1 MMHVKS
7 LKIIKQGTLTFDAF
21 EKPELSLI
29 GLKKLAGVGG
39 GSTVTYI
46 ESDKKILVDTG
57 FDFEE
62 NLSRENIKQ
71 NNEKLIHSLNYFG
84 LKPED
89 IDILFITHWHLDHF
103 GNIDLFKNCEI
114 LTSSIAEPPIDAIGI
129 PDGRY
134 IADGV
139 KVIHTPGHTKDHAS
153 LLLKT
158 ENLQYSLS
166 TGGGG
171 RIYRVGEKNI
181 VVAGDAVVSPF
192 YYYSNRI
199 YKHNQDFFSKKAG
212 LESVEKIKN
221 TADYIIPGHGGIFR
235 NRIE

>member
-1 MMHVKS
+1 MHVKS
-7 LKIIKQGTLTFDAF
+7 LNIIKQGTLTFDAF
-21 EKPELSLI
+21 EEPDLSLI

-62 NLSRENIKQ
+62 NLSKDNIKQ
-71 NNEKLIHSLNYFG
+71 NNIKLTQSLDHFG
-84 LKPED
+84 LKAD
-89 IDILFITHWHLDHF
+89 GIDIVFITHWHLDHF
-103 GNIDLFKNCEI
+103 GNIDLFKNSEI
-114 LTSSIAEPPIDAIGI
+114 LTSNTAEPHMDAVGI
-129 PDGRY
+129 PDGQY

-166 TGGGG
+166 MGSGG
-171 RIYRVGEKNI
+171 RIYRTGELNI

-199 YKHNQDFFSKKAG
+199 YAYNQDFFNKEAG

-221 TADYIIPGHGGIFR
+221 AADYIISGHGGIFR
-235 NRIE
+235 NSTR

>member
-1 MMHVKS
+1 MHVKS

-21 EKPELSLI
+21 EEPELSLI

-62 NLSRENIKQ
+62 NPSKENIKQ
-71 NNEKLIHSLNYFG
+71 NNLKLTQLLDYFG
-84 LKPED
+84 LKPEE

-103 GNIDLFKNCEI
+103 GNIDLFKNSGI
-114 LTSSIAEPPIDAIGI
+114 LTSSTAELPINAVGI
-129 PDGRY
+129 PDGQY

-139 KVIHTPGHTKDHAS
+139 KVIHTPGHTEDHAS
-153 LLLKT
+153 LLVKT
-158 ENLQYSLS
+158 GKLQYSLS

-171 RIYRVGEKNI
+171 RIYRIGQLNI
-181 VVAGDAVVSPF
+181 AIAGDAVVSPF

-199 YKHNQDFFSKKAG
+199 YNHNQDFFSKEAG
-212 LESVEKIKN
+212 LKSVEKIKN
-221 TADYIIPGHGGIFR
+221 GADFIIPGHGGIFR
-235 NRIE
+235 NNVR